1 MSNPYTDLEKA
12 ARSYLSA
19 IDESRKQDRYDYGVD
34 CLTSHDKLIDCAE
47 TFSPRIQQLEAE
59 LEQTKKD
66 LDHMASMHHAQEM
79 KYLKAQSKVNAL
91 VEANENLRKL
101 VNALQKEITS

>member
-1 MSNPYTDLEKA
+1 MSEYSEGICGDGVAILKDGTMMTPDEIVADL
-12 ARSYLSA
+12 R
-19 IDESRKQDRYDYGVD
+19 
-34 CLTSHDKLIDCAE
+34 
-47 TFSPRIQQLEAE
+47 RIQQLEAE

-91 VEANENLRKL
+91 VEEP
-101 VNALQKEITS
+101 T